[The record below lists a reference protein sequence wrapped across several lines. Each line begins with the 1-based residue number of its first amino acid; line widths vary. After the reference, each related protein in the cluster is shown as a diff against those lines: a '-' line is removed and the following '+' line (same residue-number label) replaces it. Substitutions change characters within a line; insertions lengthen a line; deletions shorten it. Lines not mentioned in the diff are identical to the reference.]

1 MPKALLNALYSAKY
15 GRVFGWDYPNFIQ
28 IAHHMEPGVRKHL
41 HYFRKALKAY
51 DRAELI
57 RREDHS
63 GKWAAKVAEYKA
75 RIRAGD
81 PAYAP
86 DMEHDALVGLL
97 FPEVQAIT
105 LT

>member
-1 MPKALLNALYSAKY
+1 
-15 GRVFGWDYPNFIQ
+15 
-28 IAHHMEPGVRKHL
+28 MEPGVRMYL

-63 GKWAAKVAEYKA
+63 GKWKAKVTEYKA
-75 RIRAGD
+75 RMRAGD

-86 DMEHDALVGLL
+86 DNEHDALVDLL
-97 FPEVQAIT
+97 FPEVMAAQV
-105 LT
+105 